1 MTVRIFKP
9 EVNIRSKLTELDFD
23 RVPYQKMPVGS
34 VIQTVIQYQRAS
46 GTSNENET
54 SSNTYQAT
62 TFMVDITPKFPNSIM
77 KINIPRDTVMP
88 DNAVLSLFF

>member
-34 VIQTVIQYQRAS
+34 VIQTVVELYAAG
-46 GTSNENET
+46 GTSNESET
-54 SSNTYQAT
+54 SSG
-62 TFMVDITPKFPNSIM
+62 
-77 KINIPRDTVMP
+77 
-88 DNAVLSLFF
+88 LSLIHI